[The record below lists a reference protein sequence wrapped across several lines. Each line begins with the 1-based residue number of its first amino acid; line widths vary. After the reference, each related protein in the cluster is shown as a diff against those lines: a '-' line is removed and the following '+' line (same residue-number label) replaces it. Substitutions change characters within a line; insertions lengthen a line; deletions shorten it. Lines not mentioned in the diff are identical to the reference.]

1 MMVMWRVRYSF
12 WCMVAGMAPNHVSVT
27 TLEMIPLRSWSLAGE
42 FVSSCNSVEMEE
54 GVSCVRVT
62 GLIVGEFESFPP
74 FLDRIKIVSR
84 IIVRCIGVTRFE
96 AYTVIELS
104 SVSGKSPERPSQK
117 ERPHNEMLS
126 FEIVVSAGVGL
137 SLLKVSN

>member
-1 MMVMWRVRYSF
+1 M
-12 WCMVAGMAPNHVSVT
+12 
-27 TLEMIPLRSWSLAGE
+27 
-42 FVSSCNSVEMEE
+42 
-54 GVSCVRVT
+54 GVSCVRVM
-62 GLIVGEFESFPP
+62 GLIVGESESFPP

-104 SVSGKSPERPSQK
+104 SVSGKRPQRPFQK

-126 FEIVVSAGVGL
+126 FKIVVSAGVGL

>member
-1 MMVMWRVRYSF
+1 
-12 WCMVAGMAPNHVSVT
+12 MAPNHVSVM
-27 TLEMIPLRSWSLAGE
+27 TLEMIPLSSWSLAGE
-42 FVSSCNSVEMEE
+42 FVSSCNNVEMEV

-62 GLIVGEFESFPP
+62 GLIVEESESFPP

-104 SVSGKSPERPSQK
+104 SVSGKRPERPSQK

-126 FEIVVSAGVGL
+126 FEIVVSAGVEL
-137 SLLKVSN
+137 CLLKVSI